1 MLNSKELISLLKSLK
16 LPKNDFAIFGSGPMY
31 PRGIK
36 ELNSDIDL
44 IARGEAWER
53 AKTLN
58 NAEIKQSGT
67 GYVVKLFDGAI
78 EIFDSWT
85 GENWDI
91 NELIDTADEF
101 DDIKYVTL
109 ENVIK
114 WKKQMA
120 REKDFEHIRLI
131 EEYLKKNDSSTK
143 QAE

>member
-1 MLNSKELISLLKSLK
+1 
-16 LPKNDFAIFGSGPMY
+16 

-58 NAEIKQSGT
+58 NAEIKPSGT

-78 EIFDSWT
+78 EIFSSWT
-85 GENWDI
+85 SEDWDI

-101 DDIKYVTL
+101 DGIKYVTL
-109 ENVIK
+109 DNVIK

-131 EEYLKKNDSSTK
+131 EEYLKENGSSSE